1 MAEKYAWQEVISA
14 TNGLPKTCDFIFHI
28 SHVGSTLL
36 SRLLGLHHRF
46 FSLREPAILRRL
58 ADPNQRLKNANVSE
72 GNAANDA
79 TDVFLRLWS
88 RVFQPGQRAV
98 IKATS
103 FVSEIADELLDRVSD
118 SRALLIYVAPETF
131 LKALLDGAMS
141 DITGKAADRL
151 NRLTSRLGPNSWRAE
166 EMSPGESV
174 AQSWLCE
181 MLALNSAALRFPA
194 RTYWLNFDRFLES
207 PESGLASVLSHFGC
221 SDSAAASRRIIAE
234 PVMHQYAK
242 APECRFDRQ
251 TREGLLIRSEQ
262 RHREEIRKGL
272 TWLDQAAS
280 TFHPVRDLLH
290 FVSTASRRDHAK
302 S

>member
-1 MAEKYAWQEVISA
+1 
-14 TNGLPKTCDFIFHI
+14 
-28 SHVGSTLL
+28 
-36 SRLLGLHHRF
+36 
-46 FSLREPAILRRL
+46 
-58 ADPNQRLKNANVSE
+58 
-72 GNAANDA
+72 
-79 TDVFLRLWS
+79 
-88 RVFQPGQRAV
+88 
-98 IKATS
+98 
-103 FVSEIADELLDRVSD
+103 
-118 SRALLIYVAPETF
+118 
-131 LKALLDGAMS
+131 
-141 DITGKAADRL
+141 
-151 NRLTSRLGPNSWRAE
+151 
-166 EMSPGESV
+166 MSPGESV